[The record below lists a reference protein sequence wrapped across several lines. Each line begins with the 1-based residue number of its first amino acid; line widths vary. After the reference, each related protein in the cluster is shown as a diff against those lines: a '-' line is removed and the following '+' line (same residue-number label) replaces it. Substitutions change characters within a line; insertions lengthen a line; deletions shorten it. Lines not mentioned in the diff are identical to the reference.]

1 MAAQDYADIQRLID
15 LGQMQEGYQELA
27 LADAMNRFNFQ
38 QAAPY
43 SALQS
48 YLSAAYGAPMGT
60 QTSQP
65 IFRNQLGGALSG
77 GLAGLG
83 LAGAAGI
90 NPYLGGALGAGAGL
104 LG

>member
-1 MAAQDYADIQRLID
+1 
-15 LGQMQEGYQELA
+15 MQEGYQELA

-48 YLSAAYGAPMGT
+48 YLSAAFGAPMGT

-65 IFRNQLGGALSG
+65 IFRNQLGSGLSG
-77 GLAGLG
+77 GLAGAG
-83 LAGAAGI
+83 LAGMAGF
-90 NPYLGGALGAGAGL
+90 NPLIGGALGAGAGL